1 MDQTSIQLTPEQLA
15 ELTENIKKSVLVE
28 ISKLPVAQTDRVYSN
43 GWVAARSKLENL
55 FREGYANGCGYWY
68 QTMTGLYAAFR
79 LAFRKEKIMDLRFV
93 GDEKV
98 MRFADDLIALID
110 KYRAEIDAEHNKNE
124 VSENEK
130 GTIVYGNQ

>member
-1 MDQTSIQLTPEQLA
+1 MNQNSIQLTPEQLA

-28 ISKLPVAQTDRVYSN
+28 ISKLPVAQTERKYSD
-43 GWVAARSKLENL
+43 GWVATRSKLERL
-55 FREGYANGCGYWY
+55 FRNGYANGCGFWH
-68 QTMTGLYAAFR
+68 QTMTGLYSAFR

-93 GDEKV
+93 DDEKV

-130 GTIVYGNQ
+130 GMIVHGNQ